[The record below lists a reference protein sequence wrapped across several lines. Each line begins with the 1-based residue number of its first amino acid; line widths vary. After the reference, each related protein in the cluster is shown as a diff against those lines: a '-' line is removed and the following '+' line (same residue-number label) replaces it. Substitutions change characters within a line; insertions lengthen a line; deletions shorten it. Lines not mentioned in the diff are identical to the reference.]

1 MPLLTTTTLAD
12 RLGGWPEAAL
22 CWVTVALMIWLAAG
36 ALRRRGRPDGG
47 PSGPAPQ

>member
-12 RLGGWPEAAL
+12 RLGGWPEAVL
-22 CWVTVALMIWLAAG
+22 CWVTVALMIGLAAG
-36 ALRRRGRPDGG
+36 ALRRRGRPDGE